1 MRASPAFASTAATA
15 VRRRSLVT
23 PQEPPQLAES
33 RPHPGPVVRR
43 SEAEATEHL
52 QHPPVGHPR
61 GLDQLADIVPT
72 GHREAAQHPAHRGEA
87 DTRLRRQPGQRPFE
101 FGHGAQRSP
110 APRWVAAE
118 CGPMDA
124 DLVLGLDLGTT
135 RTKALLLDV
144 AGTEVAVA
152 AGPTPF
158 ASEGS
163 RIEMPVDRLLQ
174 ATEHVVAS
182 LGADRERVAA
192 VGLAGM
198 AECGAPLDRSGA
210 PVAPVI
216 AWHDPRGTDVA
227 ERLVEQFGDALGL
240 RTGQR
245 PRSVSTVAKLGWL
258 VANGTN
264 ALQRWLGVPELVLRS
279 LTGAEVTEHSFASR
293 TGCWD
298 VVEMTWLEEVA
309 AAAGFSV
316 EVFGPVLPAG
326 SAMGHIDAPTAE
338 RWGLPAGIPVT
349 LAGHDHLA
357 GAVGAGAGPGDLV
370 NSVGTAETVLGTTTT
385 APDLRTAL
393 DLRTPVSVAPG
404 GRGWVILAGAA
415 RAGVVLEAA
424 AGRFGYGFAELDAM
438 AEQATPVD
446 ATELATSL
454 QA

>member
-1 MRASPAFASTAATA
+1 MW
-15 VRRRSLVT
+15 
-23 PQEPPQLAES
+23 
-33 RPHPGPVVRR
+33 PV
-43 SEAEATEHL
+43 
-52 QHPPVGHPR
+52 
-61 GLDQLADIVPT
+61 
-72 GHREAAQHPAHRGEA
+72 
-87 DTRLRRQPGQRPFE
+87 
-101 FGHGAQRSP
+101 
-110 APRWVAAE
+110 
-118 CGPMDA
+118 DA

-135 RTKALLLDV
+135 RTKALLLDA

-163 RIEMPVDRLLQ
+163 RIEMPVERLLQ

-182 LGADRERVAA
+182 LGADRQRVAA

-279 LTGAEVTEHSFASR
+279 LTGTEVTEHSLASR

-298 VVEMTWLEEVA
+298 VVEMTWLEDVA
-309 AAAGFSV
+309 AAAGFSM

-424 AGRFGYGFAELDAM
+424 AGRLGYGFGELDAM
-438 AEQATPVD
+438 AEEAVPVD
-446 ATELATSL
+446 AADLVTSL
-454 QA
+454 QAATPAAFPDAAPGDIWLGLLRALAERTAEAARRVRTFVAAERLLVIGGGSGSRPWTRAKTELVGLPVLRPRTSQAVARGAAVMAGQAAGWWPSSDAAPKPGADPA

>member
-1 MRASPAFASTAATA
+1 MW
-15 VRRRSLVT
+15 
-23 PQEPPQLAES
+23 
-33 RPHPGPVVRR
+33 PV
-43 SEAEATEHL
+43 
-52 QHPPVGHPR
+52 
-61 GLDQLADIVPT
+61 
-72 GHREAAQHPAHRGEA
+72 
-87 DTRLRRQPGQRPFE
+87 
-101 FGHGAQRSP
+101 
-110 APRWVAAE
+110 
-118 CGPMDA
+118 DA

-135 RTKALLLDV
+135 RTKALLLD
-144 AGTEVAVA
+144 AAATEVAVA

-163 RIEMPVDRLLQ
+163 RIEMPVERLLQ

-326 SAMGHIDAPTAE
+326 SAMGHIDAPTAA

-454 QA
+454 QAGTPAVFPDAAPGDIWLGLLGALAERTAEAARRVRTFVAAERLLVIGGGSGSRPWTRAKTELVGLPVLRPRTSQAVARGAAVMAGQAAGWWPSSDAAPKPGADPA

>member
-1 MRASPAFASTAATA
+1 MW
-15 VRRRSLVT
+15 
-23 PQEPPQLAES
+23 
-33 RPHPGPVVRR
+33 PV
-43 SEAEATEHL
+43 
-52 QHPPVGHPR
+52 
-61 GLDQLADIVPT
+61 
-72 GHREAAQHPAHRGEA
+72 
-87 DTRLRRQPGQRPFE
+87 
-101 FGHGAQRSP
+101 
-110 APRWVAAE
+110 
-118 CGPMDA
+118 DA

-163 RIEMPVDRLLQ
+163 RIEMPVERLLQ
-174 ATEHVVAS
+174 ATEHLVAS

-326 SAMGHIDAPTAE
+326 SAMGHIDAPTAA

-454 QA
+454 QAGTPAVFPDAAPGDIWLGLLGALAERTAEAARRVRTFVAAERLLVIGGGSGSRPWTRAKTELVGLPVLRPRTSQAVARGAAVMAGQAAGWWPSSDAAPKPGADPA